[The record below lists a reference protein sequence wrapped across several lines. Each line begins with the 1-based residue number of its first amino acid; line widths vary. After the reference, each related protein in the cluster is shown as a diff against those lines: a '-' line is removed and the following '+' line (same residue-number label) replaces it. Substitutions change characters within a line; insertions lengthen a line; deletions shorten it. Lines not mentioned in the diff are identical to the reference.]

1 MDEKTELMDKYKSL
15 ISKGDDEALFQAF
28 DIVINLQN
36 TSLLESFFES
46 YRSHLYKLD
55 PILFIGK
62 HISYYLVSDDPKTAL
77 DVLRKYQDA
86 PFISLDVEDFMKELE
101 EEIKK
106 NYFLSSKKEYEFEQ
120 VQKDFYSF
128 NEDRIIRAIKFLNEC
143 NIRKYISFIK
153 ELLLSELEY
162 RFKILI
168 LFILIEQKV
177 DYYFE
182 VIDDDKEQFEFNPQN
197 EKLPFQKNKY
207 LEGIKY
213 LDNLNES
220 PSVIDTAKEMLNIT
234 EVRMFPKSI
243 LDDNDIYAVC
253 EVLVYIAK
261 KSLHEKCSVEKVS
274 FDSHLTLDEIN
285 NIATIINQYL
295 N

>member
-1 MDEKTELMDKYKSL
+1 MNDKTSLMEKYESL
-15 ISKGDDEALFQAF
+15 INKGDDEALFQAF
-28 DIVINLQN
+28 DIIINLQDIN
-36 TSLLESFFES
+36 LLNSFFES
-46 YRSHLYKLD
+46 YRSHLYNLD
-55 PILFIGK
+55 PILFMGK
-62 HISYYLVSDDPKTAL
+62 HVSYYLVSDNPKAAL
-77 DVLRKYQDA
+77 EVLRKYQDA
-86 PFISLDVEDFMKELE
+86 PFISLDVEDFMKELGN
-101 EEIKK
+101 EIKK
-106 NYFLSSKKEYEFEQ
+106 NYFISSKKEYEFEQ

-153 ELLLSELEY
+153 DLLLSELEY

-177 DYYFE
+177 DYNFE
-182 VIDDDKEQFEFNPQN
+182 VIDDNDKFIFNPLN
-197 EKLPFQKNKY
+197 EKLPFQKSNY

-213 LDNLNES
+213 IDSLNEA
-220 PSVIDTAKEMLNIT
+220 PSIINTAKEMLNIT

-253 EVLVYIAK
+253 EVLIYLAK
-261 KSLHEKCSVEKVS
+261 KSLNEKCSLEKVS
-274 FDSHLTLDEIN
+274 FDSHLSLDEIN
-285 NIATIINQYL
+285 SIATIINRNL